1 MFKIFMLL
9 TITILFSNCG
19 SHPVLAE
26 KSDIKVS
33 RETPDSDCKSLGPIE
48 GRSIKINA
56 TNEEALDD
64 LKAEAV
70 RKGSNYVKVETFG
83 AHGGSIR
90 GEAYFCE

>member
-1 MFKIFMLL
+1 MYGFLVLIFFSAL
-9 TITILFSNCG
+9 ISNCG

-33 RETPDSDCKSLGPIE
+33 RDTPDSDCKSLGPIE

-56 TNEEALDD
+56 TNEEALED
-64 LKAEAV
+64 LKAEAI
-70 RKGSNYVKVETFG
+70 RKGANYVKVESFG